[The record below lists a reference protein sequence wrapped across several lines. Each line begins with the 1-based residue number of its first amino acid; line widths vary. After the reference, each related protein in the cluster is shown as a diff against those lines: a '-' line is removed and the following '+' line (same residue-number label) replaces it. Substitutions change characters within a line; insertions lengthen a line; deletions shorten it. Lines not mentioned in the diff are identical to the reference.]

1 MSQLHGRLNLEADQ
15 RDQRPSRAS
24 SEDVVEPSQ
33 VTEHSNEIPIFC
45 AGGCGEVMG
54 YARTGDS
61 IPTRWCPVCQTAK
74 ASEPAA
80 ATEATDSN
88 TDELAELRSPSRN
101 LRTVHFVQVLAVCLI
116 FAGSVY
122 IALGRPIGIYLAAV
136 GTLAWAAVGLVLW
149 RLKS

>member
-1 MSQLHGRLNLEADQ
+1 MSQLQRRLKIEADQ
-15 RDQRPSRAS
+15 PDQRPSLAE
-24 SEDVVEPSQ
+24 SEGAVESSQ
-33 VTEHSNEIPIFC
+33 VAEKSNEIPIFC

-54 YARTGDS
+54 YARTGDC
-61 IPTRWCPVCQTAK
+61 IPTRWCPVCESAN
-74 ASEPAA
+74 AEPAIERVPS
-80 ATEATDSN
+80 T
-88 TDELAELRSPSRN
+88 TDELAELRSPSRR
-101 LRTVHFVQVLAVCLI
+101 LRTVHFIQVLAVCLI